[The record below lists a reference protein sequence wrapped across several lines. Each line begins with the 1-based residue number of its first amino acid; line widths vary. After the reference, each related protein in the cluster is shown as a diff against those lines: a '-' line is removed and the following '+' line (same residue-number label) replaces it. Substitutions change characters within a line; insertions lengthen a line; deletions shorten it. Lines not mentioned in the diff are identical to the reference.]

1 MEICIGA
8 PGAAEKTPPGTP
20 STPVTPFTRTRL
32 IAASDEGLRRVQ
44 SGDFS
49 PQVAVLMSKKEIAER
64 ERVIKEGNAGDDRSA
79 ILNLEFHRQARD
91 ACYKVR
97 DEYLRLRADG
107 TNATTIGQVFAEW
120 FPCCEQVQTPRLREI
135 AEKHLGRDALTAS
148 SSPCTASRRK
158 SLRS

>member
-1 MEICIGA
+1 
-8 PGAAEKTPPGTP
+8 
-20 STPVTPFTRTRL
+20 
-32 IAASDEGLRRVQ
+32 
-44 SGDFS
+44 
-49 PQVAVLMSKKEIAER
+49 MSKKEIAER

-120 FPCCEQVQTPRLREI
+120 FPCCEQVQIRAI
-135 AEKHLGRDALTAS
+135 AEKHLREGRSVAV